1 MTSKRT
7 ASSGPRTWST
17 LRPRQVQ
24 ALNREVHVRLYVVQ
38 MFYSSLKESGH
49 LVAEAKNT
57 VSTLSKNDF
66 VLMGFGEH
74 TSAIAFVSN
83 EPEANMTAQF
93 GRIRGEKFSLVAFEV
108 AWFLGGNMS
117 KPVSDWLE
125 RHKPSPFKGG

>member
-1 MTSKRT
+1 
-7 ASSGPRTWST
+7 
-17 LRPRQVQ
+17 
-24 ALNREVHVRLYVVQ
+24 VRLYVVQ

-74 TSAIAFVSN
+74 TSAIAFVSS